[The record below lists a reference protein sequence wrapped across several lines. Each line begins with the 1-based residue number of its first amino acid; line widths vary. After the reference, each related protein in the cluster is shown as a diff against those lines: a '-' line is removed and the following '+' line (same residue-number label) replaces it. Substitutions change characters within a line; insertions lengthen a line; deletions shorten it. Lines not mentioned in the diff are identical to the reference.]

1 MTLVTIH
8 LTVPDGQVGDPEAPA
23 VGHQQWTPVGP
34 GARRRAESPPREVL
48 PASFRVDLLPGV
60 TTVEVAPTTASW
72 VWLVREYVDGAGTS
86 TRVIAV
92 PDQPTI
98 DYRDCQ
104 HVDPASLTV
113 VGAAPDPIWQQQLDA
128 LTVEIGAALAR
139 SEAAAA
145 SANAAASSAS
155 AAATSA
161 TNAGQ
166 AAAAAGQSA
175 DTATTAAG
183 TATGAATSATA
194 SASDAAGSA
203 SSATAS
209 KDAAASSA
217 SNAATSATNAAS
229 SATAAATSA
238 SMATTKASEA
248 GTSASTAT
256 TKAAEAAASA
266 ATVAAQ
272 VLIPD
277 PTYPG
282 LYLMG
287 A

>member
-23 VGHQQWTPVGP
+23 VGHQRWTPIGP

-48 PASFRVDLLPGV
+48 PASFRVELLPGV

-72 VWLVREYVDGAGTS
+72 VWLVREYVDGAGTT

-113 VGAAPDPIWQQQLDA
+113 VGAAPDPIWQQQLEA
-128 LTVEIGAALAR
+128 LTVEIAAAQTR
-139 SEAAAA
+139 AAEAAASASAAAVSASSAATDATIASGSATSASTSATTATNAATSATASATAADGSADAAAA
-145 SANAAASSAS
+145 SATSADASKT

-161 TNAGQ
+161 TNA
-166 AAAAAGQSA
+166 AAS
-175 DTATTAAG
+175 
-183 TATGAATSATA
+183 ATS
-194 SASDAAGSA
+194 
-203 SSATAS
+203 
-209 KDAAASSA
+209 
-217 SNAATSATNAAS
+217 
-229 SATAAATSA
+229 AATSA
-238 SMATTKASEA
+238 STATTKASEA
-248 GTSASTAT
+248 STSASTAT

>member
-23 VGHQQWTPVGP
+23 VGHQQWTPIGP

-48 PASFRVDLLPGV
+48 PASFRIDLLPGV

-72 VWLVREYVDGAGTS
+72 VWLVREYVDGAGAS
-86 TRVIAV
+86 TRAIAV

-98 DYRDCQ
+98 DYRDCP
-104 HVDPASLTV
+104 HVDPRSLTV

-145 SANAAASSAS
+145 SASTASTSATNASQAATAAGQSAGTATTAAGVATGAASSAEASATSAAAAENAAASSATNAS
-155 AAATSA
+155 QSA
-161 TNAGQ
+161 T
-166 AAAAAGQSA
+166 
-175 DTATTAAG
+175 
-183 TATGAATSATA
+183 
-194 SASDAAGSA
+194 
-203 SSATAS
+203 
-209 KDAAASSA
+209 
-217 SNAATSATNAAS
+217 NAATSASAAVAAAS
-229 SATAAATSA
+229 T
-238 SMATTKASEA
+238 ATTKASEA
-248 GTSASTAT
+248 STSAATAT

-277 PTYPG
+277 PTYAG
-282 LYLMG
+282 LYRIG